1 MADNEN
7 ENILHIGFDDTDS
20 IRGKCTTHFAFEI
33 VNYLKNSNI
42 EFLDYPTLIRL
53 NPNIPWKTRGNGS
66 VCLRIKINDKKNKNK
81 IIEYIV
87 SQLEKKSDIENGA
100 NPGLVILEGLLVPN
114 IIRKFTNNAMFDILT
129 RSKTINIAK
138 KIQNIK
144 YFTFGNGQGIVGAMA
159 SIGGLI
165 DKSDYTFEIIAYR
178 KSENCN
184 KQRIVD
190 VDKVIKINKD
200 TFPKT
205 FNNYDEINKRV
216 LITPHGPD
224 PVFCGIR
231 GENPDIVVK
240 SLEEL
245 DIKEKLEGYM
255 IYRSNQGT
263 NTHLQNELKLSSLKS
278 YMAGYVYGNIVTK
291 PNTIQGGHVL
301 FSLQDRSKSTAMV
314 AVYEPTGLTRIAS
327 KLEQGDK
334 IKIGVGVRKASNE
347 YPKVLNVEYIDIL
360 NLKSCYNIINPDCK
374 KCGKRM
380 KSEGKNK
387 GYQCKKCGFRDK
399 NEQKILIEKKREL
412 KENLYIPVAKANRHL
427 TKPKHRYK
435 LGEKIAWSLNRKN
448 KLHPKWFKILY

>member
-1 MADNEN
+1 MINNN

-20 IRGKCTTHFAFEI
+20 THGKCTTHFAFKI

-42 EFLDYPTLIRL
+42 EFLDYPMLIRL
-53 NPNIPWKTRGNGS
+53 NPNIPWKTRGNGA
-66 VCLRIKINDKKNKNK
+66 VCLRIKINNKKDKNR
-81 IIEYIV
+81 IIEYIR
-87 SQLEKKSDIENGA
+87 SQLEKTSDIENGA
-100 NPGLVILEGLLVPN
+100 NPGLVIFEGLLVPK
-114 IIRKFTNNAMFDILT
+114 IIKEFTNNAMFDIIT
-129 RSKTINIAK
+129 KSTAINIAE
-138 KIQNIK
+138 KIQDIK

-184 KQRIVD
+184 TQRIVD
-190 VDKVIKINKD
+190 LDKVIKINKD

-231 GENPDIVVK
+231 GEDPDIIVK
-240 SLEEL
+240 SLENL
-245 DIKEKLEGYM
+245 DIKEKIEGYM

-263 NTHLQNELKLSSLKS
+263 NMHLQNELKLSSLKS
-278 YMAGYVYGNIVTK
+278 HMAGYVYGNIVTK
-291 PNTIQGGHVL
+291 PNIIQGGHVL
-301 FSLQDRSKSTAMV
+301 FTIQDRTNSSAMV

-327 KLEQGDK
+327 KLEQGDE

-347 YPKVLNVEYIDIL
+347 YPKVLNVEYMNIL
-360 NLKSCYNIINPDCK
+360 NLKSCYDSINPNCI
-374 KCGKRM
+374 KCRKRM

-399 NEQKILIEKKREL
+399 NRQKIFIEKKREL

-435 LGEKIAWSLNRKN
+435 LYEKKIWNLNIQN